1 MVPLW
6 FTLSALCFVG
16 AAVLLYVDIDRRRG
30 RGRRRKSWARSH
42 GFDYEQESTEI
53 LKRWK
58 RGVMSTVG
66 SNIPARNVVLGQ
78 IRGEAV
84 FIFDLEEVATVI
96 ALHRKVGTNVVVDV
110 RLKGLKEPRENDI
123 WLLGAIGP
131 RMVYSTNLDAA
142 RRACDRR
149 MVTFAHTAPDCAEIM
164 WNEQNW
170 TLVSMPIGSTRAQWD
185 EGLRTVRQ
193 FNDLLRVLPPVPQST
208 ATAGAPQASTRRKA
222 APSRPLA
229 PAGRSEATPG
239 HGEPIHP
246 RKRIHDP
253 RRNPA
258 ACASRAR
265 TPPADRPQRPSGV
278 TSPTLSQSRT
288 GAQYTDAVPR
298 RVALITGPTSGIG
311 EGFARRYA
319 ADGYDVVLV
328 SRDADRLKALA
339 AELSN
344 EGGCNVEVLPADLAD
359 AAGRDTV
366 AERLASGVDV
376 LVNNA
381 GFGTSGEFW
390 TADPAMLQRQLD
402 VNVTAV
408 MQLTRA
414 ALPAMIDKGAG
425 TVINVSSV
433 AGLLSGRGSTYS
445 ASKAYVVSFTEGL
458 AVGLRGTGVG
468 IHVVCPGYVH
478 TEFHDRAGIDMT
490 SLPSF
495 MWLEVDDVVRE
506 TLAEV
511 SRGNVLIIPGLQYKA
526 LTTVSRMVPRTLS
539 RAATSV
545 FGRGRGRT

>member
-42 GFDYEQESTEI
+42 AVDYEQGSSET

-170 TLVSMPIGSTRAQWD
+170 TLVAMPITSTRAQWD

-193 FNDLLRVLPPVPQST
+193 FNDLLRVLPPVPHETSQE
-208 ATAGAPQASTRRKA
+208 AGAPAAPRNA

-229 PAGRSEATPG
+229 PAGRVELP
-239 HGEPIHP
+239 
-246 RKRIHDP
+246 P
-253 RRNPA
+253 RRSGQDVSGLLGDSP
-258 ACASRAR
+258 RR
-265 TPPADRPQRPSGV
+265 TPEPVHREQQRSEG
-278 TSPTLSQSRT
+278 R
-288 GAQYTDAVPR
+288 TDAVR
-298 RVALITGPTSGIG
+298 RPPPTGRNGQQ
-311 EGFARRYA
+311 
-319 ADGYDVVLV
+319 
-328 SRDADRLKALA
+328 
-339 AELSN
+339 
-344 EGGCNVEVLPADLAD
+344 
-359 AAGRDTV
+359 AG
-366 AERLASGVDV
+366 
-376 LVNNA
+376 NY
-381 GFGTSGEFW
+381 
-390 TADPAMLQRQLD
+390 QR
-402 VNVTAV
+402 
-408 MQLTRA
+408 
-414 ALPAMIDKGAG
+414 
-425 TVINVSSV
+425 
-433 AGLLSGRGSTYS
+433 
-445 ASKAYVVSFTEGL
+445 
-458 AVGLRGTGVG
+458 
-468 IHVVCPGYVH
+468 
-478 TEFHDRAGIDMT
+478 
-490 SLPSF
+490 
-495 MWLEVDDVVRE
+495 
-506 TLAEV
+506 
-511 SRGNVLIIPGLQYKA
+511 
-526 LTTVSRMVPRTLS
+526 
-539 RAATSV
+539 
-545 FGRGRGRT
+545 

>member
-193 FNDLLRVLPPVPQST
+193 FNDLLRVLPPVPQQT
-208 ATAGAPQASTRRKA
+208 AVGGAPQSAGRRKA

-229 PAGRSEATPG
+229 PAGPGESPPRHPEALSREG
-239 HGEPIHP
+239 GA
-246 RKRIHDP
+246 
-253 RRNPA
+253 PA
-258 ACASRAR
+258 RGAAGSP
-265 TPPADRPQRPSGV
+265 PPARQEPTRRAPAEPGTPAHRQPPGRNGHQASHYQR
-278 TSPTLSQSRT
+278 
-288 GAQYTDAVPR
+288 
-298 RVALITGPTSGIG
+298 
-311 EGFARRYA
+311 
-319 ADGYDVVLV
+319 
-328 SRDADRLKALA
+328 
-339 AELSN
+339 
-344 EGGCNVEVLPADLAD
+344 
-359 AAGRDTV
+359 
-366 AERLASGVDV
+366 
-376 LVNNA
+376 
-381 GFGTSGEFW
+381 
-390 TADPAMLQRQLD
+390 
-402 VNVTAV
+402 
-408 MQLTRA
+408 
-414 ALPAMIDKGAG
+414 
-425 TVINVSSV
+425 
-433 AGLLSGRGSTYS
+433 
-445 ASKAYVVSFTEGL
+445 
-458 AVGLRGTGVG
+458 
-468 IHVVCPGYVH
+468 
-478 TEFHDRAGIDMT
+478 
-490 SLPSF
+490 
-495 MWLEVDDVVRE
+495 
-506 TLAEV
+506 
-511 SRGNVLIIPGLQYKA
+511 
-526 LTTVSRMVPRTLS
+526 
-539 RAATSV
+539 
-545 FGRGRGRT
+545 